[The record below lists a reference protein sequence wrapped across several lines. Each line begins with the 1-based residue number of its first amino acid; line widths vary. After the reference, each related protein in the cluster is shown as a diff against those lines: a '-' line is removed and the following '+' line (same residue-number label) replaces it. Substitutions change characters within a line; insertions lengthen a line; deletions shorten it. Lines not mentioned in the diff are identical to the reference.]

1 MGDFNS
7 EPMEETM
14 SDFMELYDLK
24 KLVRMPIIIIIFFVF
39 FLLQKFYI
47 AFYSSYVSIC

>member
-24 KLVRMPIIIIIFFVF
+24 KLVRMPIIISFLSSFFCKNFTLF
-39 FLLQKFYI
+39 FIL
-47 AFYSSYVSIC
+47 VM

>member
-14 SDFMELYDLK
+14 SHFMELYDLK
-24 KLVRMPIIIIIFFVF
+24 KLVRVPIFFSSF
-39 FLLQKFYI
+39 FCKNFTLFFIL
-47 AFYSSYVSIC
+47 VM

>member
-14 SDFMELYDLK
+14 SDFMELCDLK
-24 KLVRMPIIIIIFFVF
+24 KLVRVPIFIFFSYF
-39 FLLQKFYI
+39 FCKNFTLFFIL
-47 AFYSSYVSIC
+47 VM

>member
-24 KLVRMPIIIIIFFVF
+24 KLVRMPIIYLF
-39 FLLQKFYI
+39 FL
-47 AFYSSYVSIC
+47 SSFFCKNFTLFFILVM